1 MNILLIQLKRIGDL
15 ILTTPAVSAIR
26 QTFPDA
32 TITLVVST
40 GCSELLPAI
49 PNIDTRYVIRRS
61 PADIAIL
68 LAIAR
73 TRFDACI
80 DFTRNKRSAVLTWL
94 SRARKRI
101 GSHRIQRRAPLRRRA
116 YTDFVPGRMRDQHM
130 IDYNLSLLQPLGIRG
145 ASPALRL
152 VLPAE
157 TCHHAVELCRKAQIQ
172 QPFVIFHP
180 GSARP
185 EKFWEAHLWAE
196 VITAAV
202 QQWHFTAVLTAGPSP
217 QEKMHLAGIESHLPR
232 PEPGM
237 SHRLVVDLSGKIDL
251 LTLAALIAQAKLL
264 VTVDSAPM
272 HIAAATNTPQIVLF
286 GPTNPFH
293 WRPRNSPAVIL
304 QGGSVLQA
312 EDFAPRRQ
320 GSSMKLISTQSV
332 IDAMNSLLSM
342 PTARGL

>member
-1 MNILLIQLKRIGDL
+1 
-15 ILTTPAVSAIR
+15 
-26 QTFPDA
+26 
-32 TITLVVST
+32 
-40 GCSELLPAI
+40 
-49 PNIDTRYVIRRS
+49 
-61 PADIAIL
+61 
-68 LAIAR
+68 
-73 TRFDACI
+73 
-80 DFTRNKRSAVLTWL
+80 
-94 SRARKRI
+94 
-101 GSHRIQRRAPLRRRA
+101 
-116 YTDFVPGRMRDQHM
+116 
-130 IDYNLSLLQPLGIRG
+130 
-145 ASPALRL
+145 
-152 VLPAE
+152 
-157 TCHHAVELCRKAQIQ
+157 
-172 QPFVIFHP
+172 
-180 GSARP
+180 
-185 EKFWEAHLWAE
+185 
-196 VITAAV
+196 
-202 QQWHFTAVLTAGPSP
+202 
-217 QEKMHLAGIESHLPR
+217 MHLAGIESHLPR